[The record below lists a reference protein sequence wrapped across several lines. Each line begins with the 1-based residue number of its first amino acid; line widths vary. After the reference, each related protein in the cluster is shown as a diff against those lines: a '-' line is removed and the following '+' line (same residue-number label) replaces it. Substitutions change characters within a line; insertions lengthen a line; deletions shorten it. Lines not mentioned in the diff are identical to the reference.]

1 MTNFVYTV
9 IPASEYKDKY
19 EVGNRTIFH
28 FNPVEEGDIITCI
41 ECSVNTE
48 DANEEQIK
56 NDLNT
61 FINQSNIK
69 KNNRKILNVISK
81 INEYDKSSQVNGVTI
96 NGMYT
101 WFDKATRVGL
111 RNSTNV
117 LKKLGNETTSL
128 WVNNKEITI
137 KCDQLTDMLD
147 KLEIYALNCFDITSK
162 NKRNVYQL
170 STFEEIENYDYT
182 SGYPE
187 KLTFTYE

>member
-48 DANEEQIK
+48 NANEEQIK

-81 INEYDKSSQVNGVTI
+81 INEYDKSSQVNGFTI
-96 NGMYT
+96 NGMYA

-147 KLEIYALNCFDITSK
+147 KLEVYALNCFDITSK
-162 NKRNVYQL
+162 HKRNVYQL
-170 STFEEIENYDYT
+170 STIEEIENYDYT

>member
-9 IPASEYKDKY
+9 IPALEYKDKY

-41 ECSVNTE
+41 ECSANTE

-96 NGMYT
+96 NGMHT

-147 KLEIYALNCFDITSK
+147 KLEVYALNCFDITSK
-162 NKRNVYQL
+162 HKRNVYQL
-170 STFEEIENYDYT
+170 STIEEIENYDYT

>member
-9 IPASEYKDKY
+9 IPASEYNDKH

-81 INEYDKSSQVNGVTI
+81 INEYDKSSQVNCVTI
-96 NGMYT
+96 NGMHT

-147 KLEIYALNCFDITSK
+147 KLEVYALNCFDITSK
-162 NKRNVYQL
+162 HKRNVYQL
-170 STFEEIENYDYT
+170 STIEEIENYDYT

>member
-48 DANEEQIK
+48 DTNEQQIK

-81 INEYDKSSQVNGVTI
+81 INEYDKSSQVNCVTI
-96 NGMYT
+96 NGMHT

-128 WVNNKEITI
+128 WVNNKEITM

-162 NKRNVYQL
+162 HKRNVYKL
-170 STFEEIENYDYT
+170 STIEEIENYDYT

>member
-48 DANEEQIK
+48 NANEEQIK

-81 INEYDKSSQVNGVTI
+81 INEYDKSSKVNGVTI

-117 LKKLGNETTSL
+117 LKKLGNEITSL

-137 KCDQLTDMLD
+137 KCDQLIDMLD

-162 NKRNVYQL
+162 HKRNVYQL
-170 STFEEIENYDYT
+170 STIEEIENYDYT

>member
-48 DANEEQIK
+48 NANEEQIK

-81 INEYDKSSQVNGVTI
+81 INEYDKSSKVNGVTI

-137 KCDQLTDMLD
+137 KCDQLIDMLD

-162 NKRNVYQL
+162 HKRNVYQL
-170 STFEEIENYDYT
+170 STIEEIENYDYT

>member
-147 KLEIYALNCFDITSK
+147 KLEVYALNCFDITSK
-162 NKRNVYQL
+162 HKRNVYQL
-170 STFEEIENYDYT
+170 STIEEIENYDYT

>member
-1 MTNFVYTV
+1 MTNFVYTI

-28 FNPVEEGDIITCI
+28 FNSVEEGDIITCI

-48 DANEEQIK
+48 DVNEEQIK

-81 INEYDKSSQVNGVTI
+81 INEYDKSSQVNGFTI

-147 KLEIYALNCFDITSK
+147 KLEVYALNCFDITSK
-162 NKRNVYQL
+162 HKRNVYQL
-170 STFEEIENYDYT
+170 STIEEIENYDYT

>member
-9 IPASEYKDKY
+9 IPASEYNDKH

-69 KNNRKILNVISK
+69 KNDRKILNVISK
-81 INEYDKSSQVNGVTI
+81 INEYDKSSQVNCVTI
-96 NGMYT
+96 NGMHT

-147 KLEIYALNCFDITSK
+147 KLEVYALNCFDITSK
-162 NKRNVYQL
+162 HKRNVYQL
-170 STFEEIENYDYT
+170 STIEEIENYDYT

>member
-137 KCDQLTDMLD
+137 KCDQLIDMLD

-162 NKRNVYQL
+162 HKRNVYQL
-170 STFEEIENYDYT
+170 STIEEIENYDYT

>member
-1 MTNFVYTV
+1 MTNFVYTI

-137 KCDQLTDMLD
+137 KCDQLIDMLD

-162 NKRNVYQL
+162 HKRNVYQL
-170 STFEEIENYDYT
+170 STIEEIENYDYT

>member
-61 FINQSNIK
+61 FINQSKIK

-81 INEYDKSSQVNGVTI
+81 INEYDKSSQVNCVTI
-96 NGMYT
+96 NGMHT

-117 LKKLGNETTSL
+117 LKKLGKETTSL

-147 KLEIYALNCFDITSK
+147 KLEVYALNCFDTTSK
-162 NKRNVYQL
+162 HKRNVYQL
-170 STFEEIENYDYT
+170 STIEEIENYDYT